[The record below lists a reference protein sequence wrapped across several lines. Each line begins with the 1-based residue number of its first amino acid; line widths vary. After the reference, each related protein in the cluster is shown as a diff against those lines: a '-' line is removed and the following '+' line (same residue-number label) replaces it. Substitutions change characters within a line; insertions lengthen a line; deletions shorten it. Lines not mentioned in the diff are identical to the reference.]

1 MDWQDNWAGPLFL
14 QARHERALIRA
25 QVEKSIVLWAYE
37 TNTKRTD
44 PVLHEIFGLANARTR
59 KEMCLI
65 RVARHWNEMNNEV
78 ACPINFTRE
87 EMKIHYLEG
96 EGWNDQADF
105 WDALRGFV
113 ERDGWTSNEDYKR
126 ALETFA
132 ELREPGLQDL
142 IGDERL
148 HF

>member
-1 MDWQDNWAGPLFL
+1 
-14 QARHERALIRA
+14 
-25 QVEKSIVLWAYE
+25 
-37 TNTKRTD
+37 
-44 PVLHEIFGLANARTR
+44 
-59 KEMCLI
+59 
-65 RVARHWNEMNNEV
+65 MNNEV

-126 ALETFA
+126 AFETFA

>member
-1 MDWQDNWAGPLFL
+1 
-14 QARHERALIRA
+14 
-25 QVEKSIVLWAYE
+25 
-37 TNTKRTD
+37 
-44 PVLHEIFGLANARTR
+44 
-59 KEMCLI
+59 
-65 RVARHWNEMNNEV
+65 MNNEV

-132 ELREPGLQDL
+132 ELREPGLQDHPL
-142 IGDERL
+142 EMINDRL
-148 HF
+148 SSNFRGCSRQRA